1 MVAADVYGV
10 EPHTGRG
17 GWTWYTGS
25 AGWMYRLVTETLLGL
40 SREGSQLR
48 LTPRLPKAWPGLT
61 LHYRH
66 HRTQYHLVISRHG
79 EGAATD
85 AIEIVLDGQRL
96 EGATIPLSDDA
107 RDHTAEVKIP

>member
-1 MVAADVYGV
+1 
-10 EPHTGRG
+10 
-17 GWTWYTGS
+17 
-25 AGWMYRLVTETLLGL
+25 MYRLVTETLLGL

-48 LTPRLPKAWPGLT
+48 LTPRLPQAWPGLT

-85 AIEIVLDGQRL
+85 AIEIILDGQRL